1 MVIAAALMSHL
12 TQVSGLKYL
21 MQNGE
26 LGDTR
31 VSPYTGEW
39 IEISSEPA
47 PSEMPASVSP
57 YTGEWIEISANSLSV
72 FCLPVVSPYTGE
84 WIEIALSG
92 PKITMSSS
100 LTLHR

>member
-39 IEISSEPA
+39 IEIFSEPA

-57 YTGEWIEISANSLSV
+57 YTGEWIEINR
-72 FCLPVVSPYTGE
+72 FCCF
-84 WIEIALSG
+84 
-92 PKITMSSS
+92 
-100 LTLHR
+100 H